1 LRRALA
7 AIILVVSATAVAE
20 VEDDLRDG
28 DKYFEQSDWKKAAS
42 AYDRAIGKS
51 PGQVSADAYGKR
63 AAIYIIQ
70 NDVKGGL
77 DFVARA
83 KQHYPN
89 APEIGEQEAL
99 LLWESG
105 KRDEAIAVAE
115 TVVRARPQAFSNE
128 QIIGEYYAQ
137 RDPAK
142 TAGAFEAYLAHR
154 PAELEGGDAMPRL
167 RLGFAYLS
175 VARSA
180 LADSDDARAQQLYAK
195 AVDQFEIVERKL
207 GKKPNATTN
216 ADNGLCAGYTGL
228 GKWDQALTVCERIVD
243 NPKQIDST
251 GSVWFNLATAYLANH
266 QTKKARNAALEFAKL
281 RKNEARGLMLV
292 GDTYFA
298 DNDWNHALDQ
308 YLHAEKQLKPS
319 QSHDQVQLSIRLG
332 KTYRRLPNNGTQ
344 NLALAIDKLSTAW
357 NANPNSLELAN
368 ELGAAYLEAQQD
380 AKATQLTDKVLA
392 GNELAKAPADL
403 HAALLVLAGKALFNQ
418 HKLKE
423 ARAKFEAAQQF
434 KQADVQIQRALIE
447 TINEQ
452 GIEVASKDPKG
463 AQALLDQAL
472 GIDPSSPIT
481 LTNIAVL
488 AIDRG
493 DCDTAQREL
502 VRLGSVRGSDAVLTA
517 RLLGRSYLCGTRP
530 DPKRASDAF
539 ATAEREAK
547 KANAQLAL
555 AEVYTEWAPLTWD
568 TDLPGSVDKLEQAVQ
583 IASQDPDVAPAAKRN
598 LALALYRR
606 GWKNLHDGRT
616 QEAANDF
623 ERATRDP
630 SVLKGSEP
638 LAFDFSY
645 AIALLDSGRGDQA
658 AKLFKSL
665 SGRGNQAAYLKPP
678 YAKIGA
684 QYWAA
689 YASYRTA
696 TGPARAAACDELG
709 KLEGELGAR
718 VRELLA
724 SCWESAA
731 VDASRVGQAGIAQ
744 KDLATADKTASPDQ
758 KKRIALDRIALSLDK
773 SKLAE
778 LESFGGEPP
787 EALVDLGIV
796 YDLLGRPK
804 DAYDTWL
811 KAKAKGANAPNLQRW
826 LDAKKRIYGF

>member
-1 LRRALA
+1 LRVVAA
-7 AIILVVSATAVAE
+7 AIVVCISAVAIAD

-51 PGQVSADAYGKR
+51 PGQVSAEAYGKR

-105 KRDEAIAVAE
+105 KRDEAISIAE
-115 TVVRARPQAFSNE
+115 NVVRVRPQSFSNQ

-137 RDPAK
+137 RDPAR
-142 TAGAFEAYLAHR
+142 TAAAFEAYLAHR
-154 PAELEGGDAMPRL
+154 PAELEGGDTLPRL
-167 RLGFAYLS
+167 RLGFAYLAT
-175 VARSA
+175 ARSA
-180 LADSDDARAQQLYAK
+180 IGDSDDVRAQQLYTK
-195 AVDQFEIVERKL
+195 AADQFELVARKL
-207 GKKPNATTN
+207 GKKPNAMAN
-216 ADNGLCAGYTGL
+216 ADNGLCAAYTGL
-228 GKWDQALTVCERIVD
+228 GKWDQAVTVCERIVGD
-243 NPKQIDST
+243 PRQIDPT
-251 GSVWFNLATAYLANH
+251 GSVYFNLATAYLANR
-266 QTKKARNAALEFAKL
+266 QTKKARTAALEFAGR
-281 RKNEARGLMLV
+281 RKGEARGLELV

-298 DNDWNHALDQ
+298 ENDWQHALDQ
-308 YLHAEKQLKPS
+308 YLRAEKLLKPS

-332 KTYRRLPNNGTQ
+332 KTYRRLPANGTQ
-344 NLALAIDKLSTAW
+344 NLSLAIEKLSTAW
-357 NANPNSLELAN
+357 NSNPSSLELAT
-368 ELGAAYLEAQQD
+368 ELGAAYLEARQD
-380 AKATQLTDKVLA
+380 AKTTQLTDKVLA
-392 GNELAKAPADL
+392 APELAKAPADQ
-403 HAALLVLAGKALFNQ
+403 HAAILVLAGKSLFNQ

-423 ARAKFEAAQQF
+423 ARSRFEAAQQL
-434 KQADVQIQRALIE
+434 KQNDVQIQRDLIE
-447 TINEQ
+447 TINAQ
-452 GIEVASKDPKG
+452 GIELAAKEPK
-463 AQALLDQAL
+463 AAQTLLEQALAVDA
-472 GIDPSSPIT
+472 SSPIT
-481 LTNIAVL
+481 LTNLAVL

-502 VRLGSVRGSDAVLTA
+502 VRLGSLRGSDAVLTA
-517 RLLGRSYLCGTRP
+517 RLLGRSFLCGTRP
-530 DPKRASDAF
+530 DPRRASEAF
-539 ATAEREAK
+539 AAAEREAK

-555 AEVYTEWAPLTWD
+555 AEIYTEWAPLTWD
-568 TDLPGSVDKLEQAVQ
+568 ADLAGAVEKLDQAVQ

-658 AKLFKSL
+658 VRLFKSL
-665 SGRGNQAAYLKPP
+665 AARGNQGAYLKPP

-689 YASYRTA
+689 YASYRTQ
-696 TGPARAAACDELG
+696 TGAARAAACDELT
-709 KLEGELGAR
+709 KLEGELGTR
-718 VRELLA
+718 VRELLG

-731 VDASRVGQAGIAQ
+731 VDAARVGAVATAQ
-744 KDLATADKTASPDQ
+744 KDLAAADKSATPEQ
-758 KKRIALDRIALSLDK
+758 KRRISLDRLALSLDK
-773 SKLAE
+773 SKLGE
-778 LESFGGEPP
+778 LEAFAGDPP

-796 YDLLGRPK
+796 YDMLGRPR
-804 DAYDTWL
+804 DAYDAWL
-811 KAKAKGANAPNLQRW
+811 KAKSKNAAAPNLQKW
-826 LDAKKRIYGF
+826 IDAKKRIYGF